1 MPMQNTAKCKLL
13 SLIYF
18 TLNAYS
24 GAKIQIFRGTGVMFG
39 RENEVKAAFFDVGQ
53 GFLAQ
58 NKAGLWIYY
67 KEKRKYQLEEK
78 KIVLG

>member
-1 MPMQNTAKCKLL
+1 
-13 SLIYF
+13 
-18 TLNAYS
+18 
-24 GAKIQIFRGTGVMFG
+24 MFG

-67 KEKRKYQLEEK
+67 KEKRKFQLEEK